1 MELRHDACG
10 DESRDRHYR
19 RWESL
24 SAEMI
29 HNGRV
34 LTARQRV
41 QEINVKYLMRPHF
54 SFPSKLEIAFND
66 APRTIAPASSDLQ
79 PAETTAT
86 LSELEMPLGNLIRAT
101 NDAIRESRIASR

>member
-1 MELRHDACG
+1 
-10 DESRDRHYR
+10 
-19 RWESL
+19 
-24 SAEMI
+24 MI
-29 HNGRV
+29 HNVRV
-34 LTARQRV
+34 RTARQRI
-41 QEINVKYLMRPHF
+41 QEIDVKYLMRPHF

-86 LSELEMPLGNLIRAT
+86 LSELEMPLANLIRDP

>member
-66 APRTIAPASSDLQ
+66 LQ